1 MPISDILLT
10 RLPDHRLSVLRT
22 ELAKAVYLI
31 MKVFSMSVTFSFS
44 YMRRSALSCLMILAT
59 LLSISVQAQSPVH
72 SAPQSI
78 GISLEDLS
86 AQIAKLD
93 LRYAPTT
100 IQSLFLAE
108 TALDEVQ
115 PLQKQL
121 QSWFL
126 VAERACYER
135 FFVNACLDEAKLMRR
150 KHNVILQRVS
160 IEAKAFLRKDHIEHL
175 DNELK
180 LKNTQ

>member
-1 MPISDILLT
+1 MP
-10 RLPDHRLSVLRT
+10 V
-22 ELAKAVYLI
+22 
-31 MKVFSMSVTFSFS
+31 MFFFS
-44 YMRRSALSCLMILAT
+44 YMRRAVLSCAVILAA
-59 LLSISVQAQSPVH
+59 LLSVSAQAQSVGH

-86 AQIAKLD
+86 AQITKLD

-100 IQSLFLAE
+100 MQSVFLAE